1 MMNTITT
8 MSITVL
14 NMSKMPHC
22 GPNEEGDGNVKM
34 KKIITLTML
43 LYDKIVTL

>member
-1 MMNTITT
+1 MMNTTTT
-8 MSITVL
+8 MSITVP
-14 NMSKMPHC
+14 NMSKMPQC
-22 GPNEEGDGNVKM
+22 GPNEEDDGNVKM